1 MTGSLAAAGHFTRQ
15 VGLRFARVALG
26 LGLAAGVLGHADQA
40 EATPDPPFAARMECR
55 SSGRLVACVVGLT
68 TPEPGYISWG
78 EVRVASHPPFVKP
91 ILDRA
96 EYFRSPATRPL
107 IKLALTPQGHGE
119 GTLVV
124 KLRAIVCR
132 NNPNCPWVS
141 RTLSTKIR
149 VE

>member
-1 MTGSLAAAGHFTRQ
+1 MGVSRHVPGRAALRLAHIAM
-15 VGLRFARVALG
+15 G
-26 LGLAAGVLGHADQA
+26 LGLVAGVLGHADQA
-40 EATPDPPFAARMECR
+40 EAVPDPPFSARLECR
-55 SSGRLVACVVGLT
+55 SSGRLVACVVGLA

-78 EVRVASHPPFVKP
+78 EVRVASYPPFAKP
-91 ILDRA
+91 ILERA
-96 EYFRSPATRPL
+96 EYSRTPATRPI
-107 IKLALTPQGHGE
+107 IKLALTPTGPGE

-149 VE
+149 VEP